1 MSPRVSKELKRIL
14 WIFVGSF
21 FLTPTVLWFMLV
33 GILHRNYSF
42 RADYLDF
49 YRDLF
54 SLQPDMVFAWLII
67 FVPIVIHEVAFT
79 CHYYYRHPA
88 EMRSIFKFP
97 RRDRR

>member
-14 WIFVGSF
+14 WIFIGSF
-21 FLTPTVLWFMLV
+21 FLTPTVLWFVLV
-33 GILHRNYSF
+33 VILHRNYSF
-42 RADYLDF
+42 REDYLDF

-67 FVPIVIHEVAFT
+67 FVPIVIYEVAFT
-79 CHYYYRHPA
+79 CHYYYRHPE